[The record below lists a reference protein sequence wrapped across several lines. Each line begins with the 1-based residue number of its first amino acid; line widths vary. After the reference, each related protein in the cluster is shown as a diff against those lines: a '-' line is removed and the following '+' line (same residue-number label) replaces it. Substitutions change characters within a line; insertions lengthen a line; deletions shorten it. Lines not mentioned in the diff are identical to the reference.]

1 MLKGLDDFFA
11 GRTRVVLDV
20 VEGYSGDVVGD
31 VESFLHGGWLRGV
44 GWG

>member
-1 MLKGLDDFFA
+1 MLKGLDDLLA

-20 VEGYSGDVVGD
+20 VKGYSGDVVGD
-31 VESFLHGGWLRGV
+31 VESFLHGDCLRGV

>member
-1 MLKGLDDFFA
+1 MLKGLDDLLACGA
-11 GRTRVVLDV
+11 GVVLDV

-31 VESFLHGGWLRGV
+31 VESFFHGDCLRGV